1 MKRGSVT
8 IKGKNV
14 KGSFDILLDGSK
26 SISNRV
32 LIIQKLCKESFLIE
46 GLSTSDDTKSLQ
58 KALLQGRELLDVH
71 HAGTSFR
78 FLTSLLAMDDKSYT
92 LTGSSRMKERPI
104 GPLVNALVELGAN
117 IKYLEKEG
125 FPPLEIGSFDGQKSK
140 SIKISGSISSQF
152 ITSLLLIAPT
162 LTDGLDLTI
171 EGELVSQPYVEMTL
185 KLMQYFG
192 VEYSWEAEV
201 ISIAPQEYKP
211 KNINIEADWSAASY
225 FYSMVA
231 TAKDLKVKL
240 IGLTEDSLQGDAAIA
255 KIMTDFGV
263 SSSFNEVE
271 RSVLLE
277 KNEVGKKLIEY
288 NFIKQ
293 PDLAQTIAVCT
304 AVNGKKGL
312 FSGLQT
318 LKIKETDRIEALK
331 IELQK
336 YGVYL
341 SPLPMRFTKKE
352 GEQFYMLD
360 GEVNISQ
367 VHSIATYNDHRMA
380 MSFATIAL
388 KEKVVI
394 ENANVVS
401 KSYPNFWKDLEK
413 LGFEIEES

>member
-14 KGSFDILLDGSK
+14 KGSFEILLDGSK

-46 GLSTSDDTKSLQ
+46 GLSNSDDTKSLQ
-58 KALLQGRELLDVH
+58 KALLQGGELLDVH